1 MATTSGPWKKNWKS
15 WRMATGMGFAVY
27 RTNGLKGV
35 FFARILAKT
44 RNNLILLICTSK
56 SVIFDLE

>member
-15 WRMATGMGFAVY
+15 WRMATGVGFAVY
-27 RTNGLKGV
+27 RTNGLKRV

-56 SVIFDLE
+56 